1 MLSPDA
7 FVKKYAALN
16 ANERSAAQTHFNDL
30 CEILGVPKPL
40 DYDPAGVQYRFEKK
54 VLKVAGG
61 KGFADVWWNG
71 KFAVEYKGKGADLQ
85 KAYGQLLSYREDLGN
100 PPLLL
105 VSDMQTIEVH
115 TNFTGTQKVVHVWK
129 LDDLLNEEKRTHL
142 RKVWTEPASFNPS
155 HRIEEAT
162 VGAVASLATI
172 SKTLKE
178 RGEDPQR
185 LAHFLVRLMFTLFAE
200 DVHLI
205 PRDTFKRL
213 IEAALDN
220 PEDFQPMC
228 EQLFAAMKTG
238 GLTIAGRI
246 PYINGGVFEDTSAPA
261 LKLRE
266 LQILHDAS
274 KRNWRQIDPTI
285 FGTLFELVINP
296 RQRWQLGA
304 HYTPLADILDVVEP
318 VILHPLRAE
327 WEALRTALQPLM
339 EEIEEARRTTG
350 DGGLYA
356 EGGLGQ
362 AQVDEALAR
371 LKVFQDRL
379 AAVTVMDPAMGSG
392 NFLYVT
398 MRLLLD
404 LELAVR
410 STIRML
416 TQGLLPDAKVSPRQ
430 FLGMEINEYA
440 HEIAGMVLWIGYL
453 QWMREH
459 DEKRRATPVL
469 EKLPGLVH
477 GDAVFDQA
485 AGTARTWPAAEF
497 IVGNPPFIGNT
508 KMRQSLGDEYAEGVR
523 AAFEGRVPGFADFVT
538 YFFELARENIGAG
551 RTRRAG
557 LIATNSI
564 RGGANAEVLGR
575 ILETG
580 GIFLAWPDRVWIQDG
595 AAVRVSIVGFDDGT
609 QQGRVIR
616 AHEGVEDD
624 VSKRT
629 TQERAVPAIHADLTS
644 GVDVRQARRLAENAG
659 LSFEGVKP
667 AGMFDVPGAVAREW
681 LDLPNPSGVSNRD
694 VLKPYVTGEDVM
706 DRSKDRWTVDFGQMV
721 LEQAEQYRRPM
732 QHVTEHVKPV
742 REKNNR
748 AVYRQKWWIYSEAR
762 PNMREALK
770 PLERFVGTSRVAKH
784 RVFVWLPTSVVP
796 SDLVTVIASDQDYM
810 FGVLN
815 SGIHV
820 AWATRLGSSLEDRPR
835 YTPTTTFE
843 TFPFPRPT
851 PEQRAKVEEAAR
863 YLEQA
868 RTFLHGKDAPGR
880 KGGVKLGLTDMYNL
894 LAEYRVTKA
903 EKVAGLSTLADAHAM
918 LDQAV
923 AAAYVWEWP
932 LSEDDVLARLL
943 ALNLERSG
951 HAS

>member
-7 FVKKYAALN
+7 FVKKYATLN

-379 AAVTVMDPAMGSG
+379 AAATVMDPAMGSG

-410 STIRML
+410 STIRTL

-477 GDAVFDQA
+477 GDALLDHA
-485 AGTARTWPAAEF
+485 TGAARTWPEAEF
-497 IVGNPPFIGNT
+497 IVGNPPFLGNQ
-508 KMRQSLGDEYAEGVR
+508 KQKQALGEEYVINLR
-523 AAFEGRVPGFADFVT
+523 KAFNGRISERTDLVC
-538 YFFELARENIGAG
+538 YWFELARENVIGK
-551 RTRRAG
+551 RTQRVG
-557 LIATNSI
+557 LISTSSI
-564 RGGANAEVLGR
+564 KSGLNVD
-575 ILETG
+575 ILKKITDDMK
-580 GIFLAWPDRVWIQDG
+580 IFMAWPERPWVQDG
-595 AAVRVSIVGFDDGT
+595 ASVKVSIVGFGNDYGITSKILYYSDD
-609 QQGRVIR
+609 Q
-616 AHEGVEDD
+616 
-624 VSKRT
+624 SKNKI
-629 TQERAVPAIHADLTS
+629 ERKVDKIQASLND
-644 GVDVRQARRLAENAG
+644 GVDVLNAVPLLENKGLA
-659 LSFEGVKP
+659 FQGVTP
-667 AGMFDVPGAVAREW
+667 SGSFDVPGEEARSW
-681 LDLPNPSGVSNRD
+681 LDLPNPDGVNNSD
-694 VLKPYVTGEDVM
+694 VLKPYITGDELM
-706 DRSKDRWTVDFGQMV
+706 NRSSDRWIVDFNSMS
-721 LEQAEQYRRPM
+721 LAEAERYRRPM
-732 QHVTEHVKPV
+732 KHVREHVLPV
-742 REKNNR
+742 RKSNNR
-748 AVYRQKWWIYSEAR
+748 KSLRDRWWLAGESQQAMRQATHS
-762 PNMREALK
+762 LK
-770 PLERFVGTSRVAKH
+770 RYLVTSRVAVH
-784 RVFVWLPTSVVP
+784 RVFDWLEPNHLPSNKLVV
-796 SDLVTVIASDQDYM
+796 VASDDAYYY
-810 FGVLN
+810 GVLN
-815 SGIHV
+815 SDIHIQWSTSPLGGKHGV
-820 AWATRLGSSLEDRPR
+820 AGDLVYSHSKI
-835 YTPTTTFE
+835 FE
-843 TFPFPRPT
+843 SFPFPRAG
-851 PEQRAKVEEAAR
+851 ENEAAQIR
-863 YLEQA
+863 KAAEYLEKA
-868 RTFLHGKDAPGR
+868 RAFLKTKDAPGR

-894 LAEYRVTKA
+894 LVEYRATKA
-903 EKVAGLSTLADAHAM
+903 EKVAGLSTLADAHEM

-923 AAAYVWEWP
+923 AAAYGWDWP

-943 ALNLERSG
+943 ALNLERAG
-951 HAS
+951 TAS

>member
-7 FVKKYAALN
+7 FVKKYAALK

-30 CEILGVPKPL
+30 CELLGVPKPL

-129 LDDLLNEEKRTHL
+129 LDDLLNEEKRAHL

-162 VGAVASLATI
+162 VGAVASLARI
-172 SKTLKE
+172 SATLKE
-178 RGEDPQR
+178 RGEDPER

-205 PRDTFKRL
+205 PRETFKRL
-213 IEAALDN
+213 IEAALES
-220 PEDFQPMC
+220 PEDFKPMC

-246 PYINGGVFEDTSAPA
+246 PYINGGVFEDTSAPD

-304 HYTPLADILDVVEP
+304 HYTPLVDILDVVEP
-318 VILHPLRAE
+318 VIMRPLRAE
-327 WEALRTALQPLM
+327 WEALRAALQPLM

-356 EGGLGQ
+356 DGGLGQ
-362 AQVDEALAR
+362 AQVDEAVAR
-371 LKVFQDRL
+371 LSTFQDRL
-379 AAVTVMDPAMGSG
+379 AAVTVLDPAMGSG

-404 LELAVR
+404 LELEVR
-410 STIRML
+410 STTRTL
-416 TQGLLPDAKVSPRQ
+416 TQDLLPEAKVSPRQ
-430 FLGMEINEYA
+430 FLGMEVNEYA

-477 GDAVFDQA
+477 GDALFDWA
-485 AGTARTWPAAEF
+485 AGAARTWPEAEF
-497 IVGNPPFIGNT
+497 IVGNPPFLGNQ
-508 KMRQSLGDEYAEGVR
+508 KQKQ
-523 AAFEGRVPGFADFVT
+523 AFGEDYIKALRKAFSGRISERTDLVC
-538 YFFELARENIGAG
+538 YWFELARESIVEG
-551 RTRRAG
+551 RTKRVG
-557 LIATNSI
+557 LISTSSI
-564 RGGANAEVLGR
+564 KSGLNVEVLKK
-575 ILETG
+575 IVDCTT
-580 GIFLAWPDRVWIQDG
+580 IFLAWPDRPWIQDG
-595 AAVRVSIVGFDDGT
+595 ADVKVSIVGFGHNSENHSKILYYDNDISKNKVEKVTKCIKASLDDGVDILSALPLVENRGLAF
-609 QQGRVIR
+609 QGV
-616 AHEGVEDD
+616 
-624 VSKRT
+624 T
-629 TQERAVPAIHADLTS
+629 PS
-644 GVDVRQARRLAENAG
+644 GLFV
-659 LSFEGVKP
+659 
-667 AGMFDVPGAVAREW
+667 VPGAEARAW
-681 LDLPNPSGVSNRD
+681 LDLPNPDGNSNTD
-694 VLKPYVTGEDVM
+694 VLKPYITGEDLM
-706 DRSKDRWTVDFGQMV
+706 NRSSDRWIVDFNNMS
-721 LEQAEQYRRPM
+721 LTEAECYRRPM
-732 QHVTEHVKPV
+732 EHVRMNVLPA
-742 REKNNR
+742 RQSNNR
-748 AVYRQKWWIYSEAR
+748 KSLRERWWLAGESQQAMRQSIHS
-762 PNMREALK
+762 LK
-770 PLERFVGTSRVAKH
+770 RYLVTSRVSVY
-784 RVFVWLPTSVVP
+784 RIFEWLSSDSLP
-796 SDLVTVIASDQDYM
+796 SNKLTVIALDDSYHY
-810 FGVLN
+810 GILN
-815 SGIHV
+815 STIHIMWANSPLSGKHGV
-820 AWATRLGSSLEDRPR
+820 AGDLVYNHSKV
-835 YTPTTTFE
+835 FE
-843 TFPFPRPT
+843 TFPFPK
-851 PEQRAKVEEAAR
+851 AKEGETTNVRKASE
-863 YLEQA
+863 YLEKA
-868 RTFLHGKDAPGR
+868 RAFLKKKDVPGR

-894 LAEYRVTKA
+894 LSEYRVTKV

-923 AAAYVWEWP
+923 AAAYGWEWP
-932 LSEDDVLARLL
+932 LSEDEVLARLL
-943 ALNLERSG
+943 ALNLERS
-951 HAS
+951 AAES